1 MKVIGLTGNY
11 GMGKSTVAKMFEE
24 LGAIVI
30 DTDAIVRELLTEEP
44 VVEMIRETFGN
55 DVIIEYEGKR
65 KEVDK
70 KKLADI
76 IFNDPYLRISL
87 ENIIHPI
94 VFERVDDKLS
104 QIKNKKGTFIEQIV
118 IVEAPLIFERGY
130 QNRFDKIITVFTDE
144 DTAIKRLSQIGVL
157 ESEVKKRL
165 NNQFPIKMKIERS
178 DFVIDNS
185 KGLDFTKSQ
194 VVEIYRKILFE
205 NRNYGNN

>member
-44 VVEMIRETFGN
+44 VVEMIRETFGD